1 MLCGG
6 PSPQSDNDIKL
17 NSDITDNQI
26 HERDPL
32 EIINDHDRIDDNY
45 NNNADKV
52 NDNNEHHDENKNGQS
67 CFNYFIHIYNI
78 NDFIYYYN
86 HNIITL
92 TQYSRDILL
101 QQLCDDDHDDDN
113 NDDSN
118 LKELRFYFISYDMSS
133 ILGVA
138 RYNYNSHNSI
148 DDNNNNDNNH
158 PLSCRSSLIDLL
170 KDVS

>member
-1 MLCGG
+1 M
-6 PSPQSDNDIKL
+6 SDNEIKL
-17 NSDITDNQI
+17 NSDIIDNQI
-26 HERDPL
+26 HEHDPL
-32 EIINDHDRIDDNY
+32 EIINDHDQNDDN
-45 NNNADKV
+45 NDDKV
-52 NDNNEHHDENKNGQS
+52 NDNNEHHDKNNNGHS
-67 CFNYFIHIYNI
+67 CFNFFIHIYNI

-101 QQLCDDDHDDDN
+101 QQLRDDDHVDNN

-138 RYNYNSHNSI
+138 RYNYNSYYSI
-148 DDNNNNDNNH
+148 GDVNNN

-170 KDVS
+170 KDVSLQC

>member
-1 MLCGG
+1 M
-6 PSPQSDNDIKL
+6 SDNDIKL
-17 NSDITDNQI
+17 NTGSDIIDNQI

-32 EIINDHDRIDDNY
+32 EILNGHDKNDDNY
-45 NNNADKV
+45 NNNDDKV
-52 NDNNEHHDENKNGQS
+52 NDDNEYHDRNNNGHS
-67 CFNYFIHIYNI
+67 CFNFFIHIYNI
-78 NDFIYYYN
+78 NDFIHYYN

-101 QQLCDDDHDDDN
+101 QQLRDDDDHDDNN

-138 RYNYNSHNSI
+138 RYNYNSNNSI
-148 DDNNNNDNNH
+148 GDDNNDNNH